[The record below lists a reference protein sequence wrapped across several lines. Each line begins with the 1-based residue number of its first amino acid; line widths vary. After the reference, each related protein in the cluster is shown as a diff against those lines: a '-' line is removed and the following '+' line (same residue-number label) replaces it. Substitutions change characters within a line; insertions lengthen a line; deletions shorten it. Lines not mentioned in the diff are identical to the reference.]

1 MNKKTLTLAAFGLA
15 IAAIT
20 YITYKSIGQLESIDY
35 DFFATEE
42 DEDD

>member
-1 MNKKTLTLAAFGLA
+1 MNKKTVTLIALGLS

-35 DFFATEE
+35 DFFATDE
-42 DEDD
+42 DEND